1 MFDHLHCLV
10 DRSIGMTTQGF
21 IPRSRARA
29 AGCSSSA
36 GARAA
41 I

>member
-21 IPRSRARA
+21 PRSRARA